1 MAKETINGL
10 GRRKTAVAR
19 VYLKSGKGTFIVNG
33 KDIKEYISLKQLVDR
48 AIKPLNVTES
58 IDKFDITVNVKGGG
72 IKGQAEAI
80 SLGIA
85 RALVKNDETV
95 KPALKAEN
103 LMTRDSRMVERK
115 KFGKKKHVKASNSVN
130 VNLQKFIK
138 IIWQFLNYLSKKC

>member
-48 AIKPLNVTES
+48 AIKQLNVTES

-115 KFGKKKHVKASNSVN
+115 KFGKKKARKS
-130 VNLQKFIK
+130 F
-138 IIWQFLNYLSKKC
+138 QFSKR

>member
-19 VYLKSGKGTFIVNG
+19 VYLKSGNGNFVING
-33 KDIKEYISLKQLVDR
+33 KDIKDYINLKQLIDR
-48 AIKPLNVTES
+48 ALKPLNVLDVAS
-58 IDKFDITVNVKGGG
+58 KFDITVNVKGGG

-95 KPALKAEN
+95 KPALKAES

-115 KFGKKKHVKASNSVN
+115 KFGKKKARKS
-130 VNLQKFIK
+130 F
-138 IIWQFLNYLSKKC
+138 QFSKR

>member
-19 VYLKSGKGTFIVNG
+19 VYLKSGKGTFVVNG
-33 KDIKEYISLKQLVDR
+33 KDIKEYIDLKQLLDR
-48 AIKPLNVTES
+48 ALKPLNVLDA
-58 IDKFDITVNVKGGG
+58 IAKFDVTVNVKGGG

-95 KPALKAEN
+95 KPALKAES
-103 LMTRDSRMVERK
+103 LLTRDSRMVERK
-115 KFGKKKHVKASNSVN
+115 KFGKKKARKS
-130 VNLQKFIK
+130 F
-138 IIWQFLNYLSKKC
+138 QFSKR

>member
-19 VYLKSGKGTFIVNG
+19 VYLKSGKGVITVNG

-48 AIKPLNVTES
+48 ALQPLNVL
-58 IDKFDITVNVKGGG
+58 DAVAKFDISVNVKGRG

-115 KFGKKKHVKASNSVN
+115 KFGKKKARKS
-130 VNLQKFIK
+130 F
-138 IIWQFLNYLSKKC
+138 QFSKR

>member
-19 VYLKSGKGTFIVNG
+19 VYLKSVKGTIIVNG

-48 AIKPLNVTES
+48 ALKPLNVLDAAS
-58 IDKFDITVNVKGGG
+58 KFDITVNVKGGG

-80 SLGIA
+80 SLGIS

-115 KFGKKKHVKASNSVN
+115 KFGKKKARKS
-130 VNLQKFIK
+130 F
-138 IIWQFLNYLSKKC
+138 QFSKR

>member
-19 VYLKSGKGTFIVNG
+19 VYLKSGKGAFTVNG
-33 KDIKEYISLKQLVDR
+33 KDINEYISLKQLVDR
-48 AIKPLNVTES
+48 AIKPLNVTDS
-58 IDKFDITVNVKGGG
+58 IGKFDITVNVKGGG

-95 KPALKAEN
+95 KPALKAES

-115 KFGKKKHVKASNSVN
+115 KFGKKKARKS
-130 VNLQKFIK
+130 F
-138 IIWQFLNYLSKKC
+138 QFSKR

>member
-19 VYLKSGKGTFIVNG
+19 VYLKSGSGNFVING
-33 KDIKEYISLKQLVDR
+33 KDIKDYINLKQLVDR
-48 AIKPLNVTES
+48 ALKPLNV
-58 IDKFDITVNVKGGG
+58 IDAVEKFDVTVNVKGGG

-95 KPALKAEN
+95 KPALKAES

-115 KFGKKKHVKASNSVN
+115 KFGKKKARKS
-130 VNLQKFIK
+130 F
-138 IIWQFLNYLSKKC
+138 QFSKR

>member
-19 VYLKSGKGTFIVNG
+19 VYLKSGKGTFTVNG
-33 KDIKEYISLKQLVDR
+33 KELKDYIELQQLVDR
-48 AIKPLNVTES
+48 ALKPLNVLDAIS
-58 IDKFDITVNVKGGG
+58 KFDVTVNVKGGG

-95 KPALKAEN
+95 KPALKKES
-103 LMTRDSRMVERK
+103 LLTRDSRMVERK
-115 KFGKKKHVKASNSVN
+115 KFGKKKARKS
-130 VNLQKFIK
+130 F
-138 IIWQFLNYLSKKC
+138 QFSKR

>member
-19 VYLKSGKGTFIVNG
+19 VYLKSGKGNFVVNG
-33 KDIKEYISLKQLVDR
+33 KEIKEYIALKQLVDR
-48 AIKPLNVTES
+48 ALKPLNV
-58 IDKFDITVNVKGGG
+58 IDAIAKFDVTVNVKGGG

-95 KPALKAEN
+95 KPALKAES
-103 LMTRDSRMVERK
+103 LLTRDSRMVERK
-115 KFGKKKHVKASNSVN
+115 KFGKKKARKS
-130 VNLQKFIK
+130 F
-138 IIWQFLNYLSKKC
+138 QFSKR

>member
-103 LMTRDSRMVERK
+103 LMTRDSRIVDRK
-115 KFGKKKHVKASNSVN
+115 KFSKKKARKS
-130 VNLQKFIK
+130 F
-138 IIWQFLNYLSKKC
+138 QFSKR

>member
-19 VYLKSGKGTFIVNG
+19 VYLKSGNGTITING
-33 KDIKEYISLKQLVDR
+33 KDVKEYISLKQLIDR
-48 AIKPLNVTES
+48 ALKPLNVVDAVE
-58 IDKFDITVNVKGGG
+58 KFDITVNVKGGG

-80 SLGIA
+80 SLGID

-115 KFGKKKHVKASNSVN
+115 KFGKKKARKS
-130 VNLQKFIK
+130 F
-138 IIWQFLNYLSKKC
+138 QFSKR

>member
-19 VYLKSGKGTFIVNG
+19 VYLKSGKGAFTVNG
-33 KDIKEYISLKQLVDR
+33 KDINEYITLKQLVDR
-48 AIKPLNVTES
+48 AIKPLNVTDS
-58 IDKFDITVNVKGGG
+58 IGKYDITVNVKGGG

-95 KPALKAEN
+95 KPALKAES

-115 KFGKKKHVKASNSVN
+115 KFGKKKARKS
-130 VNLQKFIK
+130 F
-138 IIWQFLNYLSKKC
+138 QFSKR

>member
-33 KDIKEYISLKQLVDR
+33 KDIKEYITLKQLVDR

-115 KFGKKKHVKASNSVN
+115 KFGKKKARKS
-130 VNLQKFIK
+130 F
-138 IIWQFLNYLSKKC
+138 QFSKR